1 LFGALIVVP
10 AQEAL
15 RYSLAGEKAAEAR
28 RRALENQDYNL
39 RLGTASVRMD
49 AALNLEY
56 NDNVNLSEAQGQEDF
71 ILQPQFNSRLHW
83 LITERNALTASV
95 GVGYAKYFQQ
105 PQYDRFVVA
114 PGSELSID
122 LFVRDFRF
130 NFYDRVS
137 YTQSPI
143 DVGAISGVADY
154 GGLENV
160 AGLNAIW
167 DLNELILTAGY
178 GYSLFRS
185 ATGQFEFLDRAS
197 HLVLARA
204 AFLLNPT
211 TTGGLEGTAGFTR
224 YDQRLLNDATA
235 YSGGLF
241 VEARLSPWFQ
251 AAARV
256 GYVTYSFDQTG
267 ALGRAGEPSTYYFGV
282 EVRHILNEYITHSLS
297 GGREVRLGIHSDFEE
312 LFFGRWSAAWKIV
325 RDVRL
330 STQLFY
336 EHGTFPPFVFN
347 DPATAP
353 TILFGETYDRF
364 GAGISVSYPL
374 MEKLS
379 GSVAYRF
386 TLKDS
391 DSARRD
397 YAQNALTILLT
408 YRF

>member
-1 LFGALIVVP
+1 MFLAS
-10 AQEAL
+10 AQDAL

-39 RLGTASVRMD
+39 RLGTVSVRLD
-49 AALNLEY
+49 ASLSLEY
-56 NDNVNLSEAQGQEDF
+56 NDSVNLSDVQGQDDF

-83 LITERNALTASV
+83 PITERNALNASV

-105 PQYDRFVVA
+105 PQYDRFVVT
-114 PGSELSID
+114 PGSELSFD

-130 NFYDRVS
+130 NFYDRFS

-154 GGLENV
+154 GGLDNV
-160 AGLNAIW
+160 AGLNAVW

-185 ATGQFEFLDRAS
+185 ATGQFEFQDRAS

-204 AFLLNPT
+204 ALLLNST
-211 TTGGLEGTAGFTR
+211 TTAGLEGTAGFTR
-224 YDQRLLNDATA
+224 YDQRFLNDATA
-235 YSGGLF
+235 YSGGVF
-241 VEARLSPWFQ
+241 VEARLSPWLQ
-251 AAARV
+251 TAARG

-282 EVRHILNEYITHSLS
+282 EVRHILNEYLTHSLS

-312 LFFGRWSAAWKIV
+312 LYFARWSAVWRII
-325 RDVRL
+325 RDVSL
-330 STQLFY
+330 NTQLFY
-336 EHGTFPPFVFN
+336 EHGTFPPFIFN

-364 GAGISVSYPL
+364 GAGIAVGYPL

-379 GSVAYRF
+379 GSLAYRF

-391 DSARRD
+391 DLARRD
-397 YAQNALTILLT
+397 YAQNAVTIQLMC
-408 YRF
+408 RF